1 MPESFQIV
9 PLPDAHFSIRSLNAF
24 ERTQVIGEVYMPES
38 EGLRLIS

>member
-1 MPESFQIV
+1 MPESFQMV